1 MVPKLLSRKTRRYL
15 WQFALAM
22 FLVLNI
28 LAFTGAYLM
37 SHFSAPGQWGNQ
49 RPMSSK
55 TPGDIGLAYV
65 TQSLP
70 LNTNE
75 WVETWSIS
83 AAQGKSQGT
92 VLLFPGNGSSKA
104 TQLLAPAKV
113 FHDLH
118 YDTLLV
124 DFRGVGG
131 SSGNTTTLGVN
142 EAKDV
147 ALAMGYI
154 EGLKLQRPVVLYGI
168 SMGSAAILTAIAKEN
183 VKPDGII
190 LELPFARSIDAV
202 RSRVRKFHAPTFPL
216 AELIVFWGGLQHGF
230 NGFDHN
236 PVTYA
241 SQVKCPTL
249 IMQGSLDQ
257 WTSIK
262 EIQEILQ
269 NLRGAKE
276 LLLFPNTGHTL
287 LVTVDK
293 ARWQSGVDRF
303 LSRAAQSLT
312 SLESSRT

>member
-1 MVPKLLSRKTRRYL
+1 MVPKLLSRRTRRYL
-15 WQFALAM
+15 WQFALVM
-22 FLVLNI
+22 FLILNI
-28 LAFTGAYLM
+28 LAFAGAYLM
-37 SHFSAPGQWGNQ
+37 SHFSAPGQLGLQ
-49 RPMSSK
+49 RPTSSK
-55 TPGDIGLAYV
+55 TPSDIGLAYV
-65 TQSLP
+65 TQRLP

-75 WVETWSIS
+75 WVETWSIP

-104 TQLLAPAKV
+104 TQMLAPAKV

-118 YDTLLV
+118 YDTLLI

-131 SSGNTTTLGVN
+131 SSGDTTTLGVN

-147 ALAMGYI
+147 ALAMGYVDR
-154 EGLKLQRPVVLYGI
+154 LKLQRPVVLYGI

-183 VKPDGII
+183 VRPDGII

-202 RSRVRKFHAPTFPL
+202 RSRVRKFHVPTFPL

-230 NGFDHN
+230 NGFAHN

-257 WTSIK
+257 WTSIE

-269 NLRGAKE
+269 NLGGKKE

-287 LVTVDK
+287 LVTIDK

-303 LSRAAQSLT
+303 LRGMII
-312 SLESSRT
+312 